1 MAKKGTY
8 VSHDTRVKEIIKVIE
23 SIAYKHGI
31 STVFDDYL
39 TIASC
44 AVSNTVDKVHF
55 DEREALYMQ
64 TIKKY
69 SKEELQKFV
78 ELHAMVVNA
87 LEQSLYSSDLLGELY
102 HSLNQSNS
110 RNGQFFTPIHIAE
123 FMAEAMLGP
132 KCTEIEEK
140 GHVTLCE
147 PTCGSGVMVIAAA
160 NSLYKNHY
168 NPSQNMCVLAC
179 DNDIRCAKMAYI
191 QLSYLGIPA
200 VVVYGDSLAMQ
211 EYARFYTPV
220 YMIGGWIWR
229 EPMTLAN
236 GFCVDDENLKCMMD
250 PMYELLK
257 YRMKNDKEENEDGQV
272 QGNA

>member
-8 VSHDTRVKEIIKVIE
+8 ISHDTRVREIVKLIE
-23 SIAYKHGI
+23 SIGYRHGI
-31 STVFDDYL
+31 QTIFDDYL

-44 AVSNTVDKVHF
+44 AVSNAVDKVHF
-55 DEREALYMQ
+55 EEREALYME

-87 LEQSLYSSDLLGELY
+87 LEQSLYSTDLLGELF
-102 HSLNQSNS
+102 HSLNLSNS

-200 VVVYGDSLAMQ
+200 VVVHGDSLAMQ
-211 EYARFYTPV
+211 EYTRFYTPV

-236 GFCVDDENLKCMMD
+236 GFCLDDEKLKCMLE

-257 YRMKNDKEENEDGQV
+257 YRMRNDKENEDGQV

>member
-8 VSHDTRVKEIIKVIE
+8 VSHDTRVKEIIKLIE
-23 SIAYKHGI
+23 SIGYRHGI

-44 AVSNTVDKVHF
+44 AVSNAVDKVHF

-69 SKEELQKFV
+69 SKEELRKIV

-102 HSLNQSNS
+102 HSLNLSNS

-140 GHVTLCE
+140 GYVTLCE

-179 DNDIRCAKMAYI
+179 DNDIRCARMAYI

-200 VVVYGDSLAMQ
+200 VVVHGDSLAMQ

-220 YMIGGWIWR
+220 YMMSGWLWR

-236 GFCVDDENLKCMMD
+236 GFCVDDENLKCMLE
-250 PMYELLK
+250 PIYGLLK
-257 YRMKNDKEENEDGQV
+257 YEINAKKENEDGQV
-272 QGNA
+272 SGNA

>member
-8 VSHDTRVKEIIKVIE
+8 VSHDTRVKEMIKLIE
-23 SIAYKHGI
+23 SIGYRHGI

-44 AVSNTVDKVHF
+44 AVSNAVDKVHF
-55 DEREALYMQ
+55 DERESLYMQ

-69 SKEELQKFV
+69 SKEELQKIV

-102 HSLNQSNS
+102 HSLNLSNS

-123 FMAEAMLGP
+123 FMAEAMLGS

-140 GHVTLCE
+140 GYVTLCE

-168 NPSQNMCVLAC
+168 NPSQNMCVLAV
-179 DNDIRCAKMAYI
+179 DNDIRCARMAYI

-200 VVVYGDSLAMQ
+200 VVVHGDSLAMQ

-220 YMIGGWIWR
+220 YVMGGWIWR

-236 GFCVDDENLKCMMD
+236 GFCVDDENLKCMLE
-250 PMYELLK
+250 PMYGLLK
-257 YRMKNDKEENEDGQV
+257 YEINAKKENEDGQV
-272 QGNA
+272 SGNA

>member
-8 VSHDTRVKEIIKVIE
+8 ISHDTRVREIVKLIE
-23 SIAYKHGI
+23 SIGYRHGI
-31 STVFDDYL
+31 QTIFDDYL

-44 AVSNTVDKVHF
+44 AVSNAVDKVHF
-55 DEREALYMQ
+55 EEREALYME

-200 VVVYGDSLAMQ
+200 VVVHGDSLAMQ

-236 GFCVDDENLKCMMD
+236 GFCVDDENLKCMLE
-250 PMYELLK
+250 PMYGLLK
-257 YRMKNDKEENEDGQV
+257 YGINAKKEENEDGQV

>member
-200 VVVYGDSLAMQ
+200 VVVHGDSLAMQ

>member
-1 MAKKGTY
+1 MAKKGTCI
-8 VSHDTRVKEIIKVIE
+8 SHDTRVKEIVKLIE
-23 SIAYKHGI
+23 SIGYRHGI

-44 AVSNTVDKVHF
+44 AVSNAVDKVHF
-55 DEREALYMQ
+55 DEREELYMK

-69 SKEELQKFV
+69 SKEELQKIV

-87 LEQSLYSSDLLGELY
+87 LEQNLYSTDLLGEVF
-102 HSLNQSNS
+102 HSLNLSNS
-110 RNGQFFTPIHIAE
+110 RNGQFFTPMHV
-123 FMAEAMLGP
+123 AEAMAKMLIG
-132 KCTEIEEK
+132 KKDKDIAEK
-140 GHVTLCE
+140 GHLTLCE

-160 NSLYKNHY
+160 NALYENHY
-168 NPSQNMCVLAC
+168 NPTQNLCVLAC
-179 DNDIRCAKMAYI
+179 DNDIRCARMAYI

-200 VVVYGDSLAMQ
+200 VVVHGDSLAMQ

-229 EPMTLAN
+229 EPLTIAN
-236 GFCVDDENLKCMMD
+236 AFCIDDENLKCMME
-250 PMYELLK
+250 PMYEFLK
-257 YRMKNDKEENEDGQV
+257 YRLKDNKEVNDGQV

>member
-8 VSHDTRVKEIIKVIE
+8 ISHDTRVREIVKLIE
-23 SIAYKHGI
+23 SIGYRHGI
-31 STVFDDYL
+31 QTIFDDYL

-44 AVSNTVDKVHF
+44 AVSNAVDKVHF
-55 DEREALYMQ
+55 EEREALYME

-87 LEQSLYSSDLLGELY
+87 LEQSLYSTDLLGELF

-200 VVVYGDSLAMQ
+200 VVVHGDSLAMQ
-211 EYARFYTPV
+211 EYTRFYTPV

>member
-8 VSHDTRVKEIIKVIE
+8 ISHDTRVREIVKLIE
-23 SIAYKHGI
+23 SIGYRHGI
-31 STVFDDYL
+31 QTIFDDYL

-44 AVSNTVDKVHF
+44 AVSNAVDKVHF
-55 DEREALYMQ
+55 EEREALYME

-87 LEQSLYSSDLLGELY
+87 LEQSLYSTDLLGELF

-132 KCTEIEEK
+132 KCCEIDTK

-160 NSLYKNHY
+160 NSLCKNHY

-200 VVVYGDSLAMQ
+200 VVVHGDSLAMQ

-229 EPMTLAN
+229 EPMTLSN
-236 GFCVDDENLKCMMD
+236 GFCVDDENLKCMLE
-250 PMYELLK
+250 PMYGLLK
-257 YRMKNDKEENEDGQV
+257 YGINAKKEENEDGQV

>member
-8 VSHDTRVKEIIKVIE
+8 VSHDTRVKEMIKLIE
-23 SIAYKHGI
+23 SIGYRHGI

-44 AVSNTVDKVHF
+44 AVSNAVDKVHF
-55 DEREALYMQ
+55 DERESLYMQ

-69 SKEELQKFV
+69 SKEELQKIV

-102 HSLNQSNS
+102 HSLNLSNS

-140 GHVTLCE
+140 GYVTLCE

-179 DNDIRCAKMAYI
+179 DNDIRCARMAYI

-200 VVVYGDSLAMQ
+200 VVVHGDSLAMQ

-220 YMIGGWIWR
+220 YMMGGWIWR

-236 GFCVDDENLKCMMD
+236 GFCVDDENLKCMLE
-250 PMYELLK
+250 PMYGLLK
-257 YRMKNDKEENEDGQV
+257 YEINAKKENEDGQV
-272 QGNA
+272 SGNA

>member
-8 VSHDTRVKEIIKVIE
+8 ISHDTRVREIVKLIE
-23 SIAYKHGI
+23 SIGYRHGI
-31 STVFDDYL
+31 QTIFDDYL

-44 AVSNTVDKVHF
+44 AVSNAVDKVHF
-55 DEREALYMQ
+55 EEREALYME

-87 LEQSLYSSDLLGELY
+87 LEQSLYSTDLLGELF
-102 HSLNQSNS
+102 HSLNLSNS

-200 VVVYGDSLAMQ
+200 VVVHGDSLAMQ

>member
-1 MAKKGTY
+1 MAKKETY

-200 VVVYGDSLAMQ
+200 VVVHGDSLAMQ

-257 YRMKNDKEENEDGQV
+257 YRMKNDKKENEDGQV

>member
-8 VSHDTRVKEIIKVIE
+8 ISHDTRVREIVKLIE
-23 SIAYKHGI
+23 SIGYRHGI
-31 STVFDDYL
+31 QTIFDDYL

-44 AVSNTVDKVHF
+44 AVSNAVDKVHF
-55 DEREALYMQ
+55 EEREALYME

-87 LEQSLYSSDLLGELY
+87 LEQSLYSTDLLGELF

-200 VVVYGDSLAMQ
+200 VVVHGDSLAMQ

>member
-8 VSHDTRVKEIIKVIE
+8 VSHDTRVKEIIKLIE
-23 SIAYKHGI
+23 SIGYRHGI

-44 AVSNTVDKVHF
+44 AVSNAVDKVHF

-69 SKEELQKFV
+69 SKEELRKIV

-102 HSLNQSNS
+102 HSLNLSNS

-140 GHVTLCE
+140 GYVTLCE

-179 DNDIRCAKMAYI
+179 DNDIRCARMAYI

-200 VVVYGDSLAMQ
+200 VVVHGDSLAMQ

-220 YMIGGWIWR
+220 YMMGGWIWR
-229 EPMTLAN
+229 ELMTLAN
-236 GFCVDDENLKCMMD
+236 GFCVDDENLKCMLE
-250 PMYELLK
+250 PMYGLLK
-257 YRMKNDKEENEDGQV
+257 YEINAKKENEDGQV
-272 QGNA
+272 SGNA

>member
-8 VSHDTRVKEIIKVIE
+8 ISHDTRVREIVKLIE
-23 SIAYKHGI
+23 SIGYRHGI
-31 STVFDDYL
+31 QTIFDDYL

-44 AVSNTVDKVHF
+44 AVSNAVDKVHF
-55 DEREALYMQ
+55 EEREALYME

-87 LEQSLYSSDLLGELY
+87 LEQSLYSTDLLGELF
-102 HSLNQSNS
+102 HSLNLSNS

-140 GHVTLCE
+140 GHLTLCE

-200 VVVYGDSLAMQ
+200 VVVHGDSLAMQ

>member
-8 VSHDTRVKEIIKVIE
+8 VSHDTRVKEMIKLIE
-23 SIAYKHGI
+23 SIGYRHGN

-44 AVSNTVDKVHF
+44 AVSNAVDKVHF

-69 SKEELQKFV
+69 SKEELQKIV

-102 HSLNQSNS
+102 HSLNLSNS

-140 GHVTLCE
+140 GYVTLCE

-179 DNDIRCAKMAYI
+179 DNDIRCARMAYI

-200 VVVYGDSLAMQ
+200 VVVHGDSLAMQ

-220 YMIGGWIWR
+220 YMMGGWIWR

-236 GFCVDDENLKCMMD
+236 GFCVDDENLKCMLE
-250 PMYELLK
+250 PMYGLLK
-257 YRMKNDKEENEDGQV
+257 YEINAKKENEDGQV
-272 QGNA
+272 SGNA